1 LPSTFNAASPSPQP
15 AMINAGLKKQAT
27 RRSRHVVERTR
38 FSGGG
43 VKRIPQKNAHVRRFD
58 IDHLASYL
66 FPVNTITVSS
76 KFQIVIPKEVREKLQ
91 IQPGARLQV
100 VADGSGLRLQKEP
113 TLADVRRLLKGMQWT
128 EPEVRDESDRL
139 MS

>member
-1 LPSTFNAASPSPQP
+1 
-15 AMINAGLKKQAT
+15 M
-27 RRSRHVVERTR
+27 
-38 FSGGG
+38 
-43 VKRIPQKNAHVRRFD
+43 
-58 IDHLASYL
+58 
-66 FPVNTITVSS
+66 NTITVSS

-100 VADGSGLRLQKEP
+100 IADGSCLRLQKES